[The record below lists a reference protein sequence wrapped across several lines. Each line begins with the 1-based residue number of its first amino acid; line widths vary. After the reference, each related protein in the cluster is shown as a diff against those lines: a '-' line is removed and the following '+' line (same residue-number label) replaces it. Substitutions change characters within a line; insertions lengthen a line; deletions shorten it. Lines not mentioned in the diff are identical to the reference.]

1 MIKMNNTELLNLVTK
16 LLFHGEA
23 ILPMYG
29 DIVLVCKVTKTN
41 AMVEITFQVRDQK
54 YTYGLR
60 LYSYHQLDKT
70 SWRTTL
76 TRFDVPSDIRLIDE
90 IIDAIQTILESD

>member
-1 MIKMNNTELLNLVTK
+1 MIDHDTLLSLVTK

-54 YTYGLR
+54 YTYGIR
-60 LYSYHQLDKT
+60 LYNHHQLDKI
-70 SWRTTL
+70 SWRTTI

-90 IIDAIQTILESD
+90 IIDAIQTILESE